1 MTHWYATYLYNPEQM
16 IADAAA
22 CRCHLLDT
30 PYGLKVFFQ
39 GRVNKKTIIILFLFA
54 FMTIPGG
61 LLVIMIML
69 YKVIYFPDKDVLP
82 YWATIA
88 LFLSILIY
96 LIWNLLPIFKDQLLV
111 RDTVTINSHYISI
124 QKSGFLSLVRYKEF
138 PISSNHYFLAVVLY
152 NESRI
157 MFGNSFN
164 DVQQYRSDFRIF
176 SPSPMRS
183 FCRGLSPVKAEA
195 VIDQIYQK
203 YPVFDIN
210 AYRDQLFEEDET
222 Y

>member
-1 MTHWYATYLYNPEQM
+1 MTHWYTTYLYNPEQM

-22 CRCHLLDT
+22 CQCHLLDT

-39 GRVNKKTIIILFLFA
+39 GRLNKKTIIILLLFA

-61 LLVIMIML
+61 LFLILIML
-69 YKVIYFPDKDVLP
+69 YKGIYFPDENVLL

-88 LFLSILIY
+88 LFLSILTY
-96 LIWNLLPIFKDQLLV
+96 LIWNLLPMFKDQLLV
-111 RDTVTINSHYISI
+111 RDTVTINSHHIFI
-124 QKSGFLSLVRYKEF
+124 LKSGFLSLARYKEF
-138 PISSNHYFLAVVLY
+138 PSSCYHYFQAVVLY

-157 MFGNSFN
+157 MFGKSFN
-164 DVQQYRSDFRIF
+164 AVQQYRSDFRIF

-183 FCRGLSPVKAEA
+183 FCRALSPAKAEA
-195 VIDQIYQK
+195 VIDRIYKK
-203 YPVFDIN
+203 YPVFDIH